1 MKYIF
6 SIISLLI
13 CLKIEFKKISIYRCM
28 KDLNYM
34 PYVCSSLGYV
44 INLSGKKGCGKTT
57 TGAGIVNNL
66 ILYLQSELSRRM
78 ENIRKSLPKIDF
90 NLFEST
96 YLNNLETFQFN
107 PIFAVK
113 KTLEEYSSDKIFSD
127 YLKIRK
133 VDDMLKEYLEW
144 FYIINFRK
152 RYVLSKTYFF
162 DIPCLQLARQ
172 LDPSSLDLNYLHLT
186 RNYQVKKANILFNDE
201 NSNGSGNVNSNNKE
215 VKKSGR
221 KEFRSLIRNAYE
233 EVNFEISTKQ
243 IDVDEVSGERRQ
255 IDANLNIRKRKFI
268 NESFLLIKILETI
281 YKLLLFPKKIGW
293 FFKPENEITFKKKMG
308 FFRNF
313 ENFIFRCNHLILSDG
328 YIKVYCRN
336 YFRPD
341 DVGKKDPELWD
352 RIVLVF
358 PKKYCY
364 ASVDTHEWKD
374 LVEHYEQFSE
384 NAINITT
391 SSFDAK
397 QKVEVWLKTMK
408 RGE

>member
-1 MKYIF
+1 
-6 SIISLLI
+6 
-13 CLKIEFKKISIYRCM
+13 
-28 KDLNYM
+28 M

-57 TGAGIVNNL
+57 TGAGIINNL
-66 ILYLQSELSRRM
+66 ILYLQSELSKRM
-78 ENIRKSLPKIDF
+78 DNIRKSLPKIDF
-90 NLFEST
+90 NILEST
-96 YLNNLETFQFN
+96 YLENLETFQFN

-113 KTLEEYSSDKIFSD
+113 KTLETYSSDAIFSD

-133 VDDMLKEYLEW
+133 VDDMLKEYLEF
-144 FYIINFRK
+144 FYILNYRK

-162 DIPCLQLARQ
+162 DCVNLELARE

-221 KEFRSLIRNAYE
+221 KEFRSLIRNAYQE
-233 EVNFEISTKQ
+233 LNFEVSTKQ
-243 IDVDEVSGERRQ
+243 VDIDEVAGERRQ

-268 NESFLLIKILETI
+268 NESFLLVKCLEVI
-281 YKLLLFPKKIGW
+281 YKLFLFPKKIIW
-293 FFKPENEITFKKKMG
+293 FFKPEQEIIFKKKIG
-308 FFRNF
+308 FLRNF
-313 ENFIFRCNHLILSDG
+313 ENLIYRCNHLILSDG

-336 YFRPD
+336 YFEAE

-352 RIVLVF
+352 KVILVF

-384 NAINITT
+384 HAINITT

-397 QKVEVWLKTMK
+397 QKVDVWLKTMK
-408 RGE
+408 RGDE